1 MAGIPGP
8 SDDEL
13 ATNLHKRVALLS
25 RDARHAKRYNHGSIR
40 PLASV

>member
-13 ATNLHKRVALLS
+13 ATSLHKRVAMLP
-25 RDARHAKRYNHGSIR
+25 RDARNTKRYNHGTIQ
-40 PLASV
+40 PVASE